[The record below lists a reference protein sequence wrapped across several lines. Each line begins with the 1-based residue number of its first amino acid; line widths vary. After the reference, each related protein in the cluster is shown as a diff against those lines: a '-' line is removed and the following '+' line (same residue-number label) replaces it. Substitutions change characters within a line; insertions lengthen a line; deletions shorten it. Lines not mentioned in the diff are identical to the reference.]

1 MKVFRSGQVAKI
13 CQVSVTI
20 VNKWFDSGR
29 LKGYRIPGSLV
40 RRVPREYL
48 IKFLKE
54 NGMPLG
60 DLEDELL
67 AKVLIVAQDQ
77 TMIENLKRELLPERS
92 FKVMVASSSF
102 EAGIQTESFHPDCL
116 VVDFSIG
123 RAEALQI
130 CLNVR
135 RNAEFHEVIIIA
147 LLPAGGSSAS
157 FDRYAINDTFK
168 KPFGHALLAE
178 RLLTLIGAK
187 KKELVTTRW

>member
-1 MKVFRSGQVAKI
+1 
-13 CQVSVTI
+13 
-20 VNKWFDSGR
+20 
-29 LKGYRIPGSLV
+29 
-40 RRVPREYL
+40 
-48 IKFLKE
+48 
-54 NGMPLG
+54 MPLG
-60 DLEDELL
+60 DLEDETA

-77 TMIENLKRELLPERS
+77 TMIENLKRELSARRS
-92 FKVMVASSSF
+92 FKVTVASSGF

-147 LLPAGGSSAS
+147 LLPDDGCSSS
-157 FDRYAINDTFK
+157 FDRSAINETFK
-168 KPFGHALLAE
+168 KPLDAALLAE
-178 RLLTLIGAK
+178 RLLTLIGTK